1 MIRAYENAGRL
12 VQACSHR
19 IAVSAIQRKDP
30 KAAGAA
36 MRCLRGVGRDK
47 DAELVKTGLSTDE
60 DRTAAEKAA
69 TIAAVTMPARGDL
82 VVNAR
87 WNAGADIDVA
97 IIAPDG
103 SRISWMGGRND
114 VVVESSTST
123 DRELLAVK
131 SLKRGNYLVEVTR
144 TGSSQGA
151 VRGSIDLAVLGS
163 KKTIPF
169 ELAGARTTVS
179 RVTVN
184 LEERMDRIWMDG
196 TNCWLINQN
205 TGARSKTRC
214 PKN

>member
-1 MIRAYENAGRL
+1 MPFGSDSRRRSTEYSTKLGGTCQSGSSGPWLPLRTMRKSSGSVL
-12 VQACSHR
+12 V
-19 IAVSAIQRKDP
+19 
-30 KAAGAA
+30 
-36 MRCLRGVGRDK
+36 
-47 DAELVKTGLSTDE
+47 LSSLASDE

-69 TIAAVTMPARGDL
+69 TIAPPPASAKGDL

-87 WNAGADIDVA
+87 WNSGADVDVA
-97 IIAPDG
+97 VIAPDG

-114 VVVESSTST
+114 VTVENSTAT

-131 SLKRGNYLVEVTR
+131 SIKRGNYLVELTR
-144 TGSSQGA
+144 NGQTSGSVS
-151 VRGSIDLAVLGS
+151 GSVDITVLGS

-169 ELAGARTTVS
+169 NLTGPRSTVS
-179 RVTVN
+179 RVTIN

-196 TNCWLINQN
+196 VACWVINAN